1 MTVLDPFLGSGISL
15 AVAKRMG
22 REIIGIE
29 REDSWFQLAT
39 HNLHE
44 IGGSE

>member
-1 MTVLDPFLGSGISL
+1 
-15 AVAKRMG
+15 MG

-29 REDSWFQLAT
+29 KEDSWFQLAT

-44 IGGSE
+44 IGGS